1 MLFSHVAN
9 VAQLPL
15 QIPLGWVMVPTWLRH
30 SLRKGGTFAFAPS
43 GDFGSLACRLV
54 WQLHQSYIGSGAT
67 FCGLVEPYCILVAEL
82 YVEI

>member
-1 MLFSHVAN
+1 
-9 VAQLPL
+9 
-15 QIPLGWVMVPTWLRH
+15 MVPTWLRH

-67 FCGLVEPYCILVAEL
+67 FCGLVEPYCILFAEL